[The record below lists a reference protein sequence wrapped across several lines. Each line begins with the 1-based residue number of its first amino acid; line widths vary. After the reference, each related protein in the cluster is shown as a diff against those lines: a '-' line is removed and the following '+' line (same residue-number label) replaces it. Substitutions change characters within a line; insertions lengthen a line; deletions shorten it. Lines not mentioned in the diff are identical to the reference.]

1 MENTK
6 PFVPEDDE
14 KEKAAKPSEKDKNE
28 AADDEKLDIEDYFAT
43 LEFIQDLDDID
54 LE

>member
-6 PFVPEDDE
+6 KIIPADDE
-14 KEKAAKPSEKDKNE
+14 KEKAAKPSEKNENE

-43 LEFIQDLDDID
+43 LEFIQDFD
-54 LE
+54 EFEPK